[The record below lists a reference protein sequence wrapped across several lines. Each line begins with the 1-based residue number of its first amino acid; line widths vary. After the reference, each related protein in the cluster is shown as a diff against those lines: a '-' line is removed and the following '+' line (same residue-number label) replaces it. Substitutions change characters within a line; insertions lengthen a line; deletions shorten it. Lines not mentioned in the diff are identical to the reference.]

1 MSFYGKVKFDFKQ
14 FGSNNKILKKE
25 KPLQYCIKMCHIM
38 GYYLQHLHGLDLLK
52 MHVDFNQD
60 EFGEIWLMNVD
71 KILIRQTRS
80 VPTDNGTQ
88 LADYVIE

>member
-1 MSFYGKVKFDFKQ
+1 MSFYGKVRFDYKQ
-14 FGSNNKILKKE
+14 FGKDDKLLMKE

-38 GYYLQHLHGLDLLK
+38 GWYLQHLHRLDLLK
-52 MHVDFNQD
+52 MKVDFNQD

-80 VPTDNGTQ
+80 VPTDNGT
-88 LADYVIE
+88 